1 MCTASLPCEV
11 RCLACAARSGARH
24 ASHRGLLFHYV
35 RAFVPHAS
43 SPAAT
48 AVWRV
53 RKSLESVLHF
63 HPSATIMFHY
73 LSGDALKRDRTL
85 RAGIQRLQAAGY
97 NVQIH
102 SGLHLARLL
111 GNLTTAD
118 AIREWEHGRNW
129 PFHASEFA
137 RYALLWRHGG
147 VYLDT
152 DVIFARPL
160 APSSL
165 PSFVAYE
172 NPQKTRIDGAVLG
185 FARGHELPLALLRE
199 AITEYTDESSR
210 PTDSAVGPRLLTR
223 VVRSRGRPWGINVL
237 SWKAFNPVPRARIG
251 KWCFEQLARRGNR
264 TLPLPKSTYAL
275 HLSARLTLQ
284 YHNVQEGT
292 LCHRLYSSHCVLC
305 D

>member
-1 MCTASLPCEV
+1 M
-11 RCLACAARSGARH
+11 
-24 ASHRGLLFHYV
+24 
-35 RAFVPHAS
+35 
-43 SPAAT
+43 
-48 AVWRV
+48 WRV
-53 RKSLESVLHF
+53 RKSLESVL
-63 HPSATIMFHY
+63 
-73 LSGDALKRDRTL
+73 R
-85 RAGIQRLQAAGY
+85 
-97 NVQIH
+97 
-102 SGLHLARLL
+102 
-111 GNLTTAD
+111 
-118 AIREWEHGRNW
+118 RNW

-160 APSSL
+160 APSIL

-185 FARGHELPLALLRE
+185 FARGHELPVALLRE
-199 AITEYTDESSR
+199 AIAEYTDESLR

-237 SWKAFNPVPRARIG
+237 SWKAFNPVPRMG

-284 YHNVQEGT
+284 YHSVQEGT
-292 LCHRLYSSHCVLC
+292 LCHRLYSAHCVLC

>member
-1 MCTASLPCEV
+1 MLGIRRYDLASLTKGTRAEV
-11 RCLACAARSGARH
+11 WYAFRRFWSRSAFFPNH
-24 ASHRGLLFHYV
+24 EADLL
-35 RAFVPHAS
+35 
-43 SPAAT
+43 
-48 AVWRV
+48 
-53 RKSLESVLHF
+53 
-63 HPSATIMFHY
+63 
-73 LSGDALKRDRTL
+73 
-85 RAGIQRLQAAGY
+85 
-97 NVQIH
+97 
-102 SGLHLARLL
+102 RLL
-111 GNLTTAD
+111 WLA
-118 AIREWEHGRNW
+118 E
-129 PFHASEFA
+129 
-137 RYALLWRHGG
+137 HGG

-160 APSSL
+160 APSIL

-199 AITEYTDESSR
+199 AIAEYTDEHSR

-223 VVRSRGRPWGINVL
+223 VVRSRRRPWGINVL
-237 SWKAFNPVPRARIG
+237 SWKAFNPVPKPRIG

-264 TLPLPKSTYAL
+264 TLPLPRSTYAL